1 MANIN
6 ISDLRP
12 AGAEL
17 FLDSESFINELTDE
31 ELKLTKGGSWWIV
44 ALAVACYT
52 AGYMHGT
59 ANCP

>member
-17 FLDSESFINELTDE
+17 FLDAESFINELTDE
-31 ELKLTKGGSWWIV
+31 ELKLTKGGWWIL
-44 ALAVACYT
+44 ALAAACYV